1 MIHEMAEAGKFAFAE
16 GALCAPGKGA
26 LLWKN
31 EDMVLVTDRNCR
43 LDRVTEADI
52 VTLEATEEPWFSF
65 GTGHEAR
72 REGAEGDAALRRG
85 LLRRRLY
92 PELPGEPPLLT
103 PLYELSDYPVVIQ
116 SSHYLFA
123 GLVASNATDDDL
135 RRILG
140 REILV
145 VPFSAY
151 ASGQLELAAGQF
163 AAYRSEHGLEPRIV
177 VLRNRCVIFA
187 GESFQDAADERDA
200 ALARLREVLGKD
212 DTAADEP
219 PAERIDA
226 ARIVPAVRMMLS
238 EGAEPRAAAV
248 RSSAVVLEFCSSR
261 EAFGRAST
269 PLIPDHVRA
278 LGAGP
283 AFVER
288 AADAD
293 AQLESCS
300 RAVRAYRESTGR
312 LPSVVMIEGFGAVS
326 AGRSQREADEALDAL
341 EDHLKVCRF
350 AGRFSGARRLGTGEL
365 EAIVKMYAGDAA
377 GGRISAEPGRVRN
390 RVAIVTGAAQGFGRG
405 IAESL
410 FDEGANVVI
419 VDLNAE
425 KGEAVAAE
433 LNARGR
439 GNRAMFAA
447 GNVSELASMQAVAER
462 AVREFGGIDL
472 LVSNAGI
479 LRAGGVLEM
488 EPAVFERITAVNYTG
503 FFICVKAVV
512 PVMKLQH
519 RWNPRHFM
527 DIVQINSKSGLAG
540 SNRNFAYAGGKF
552 GGIGLVQSFALE
564 LVEDNIKVN
573 AICPGNF
580 FEGPLWSD
588 PETGLFVQYL
598 RAGKVPGAR
607 TIEDVKRF
615 YEEKVPMKRGT
626 RVEDVMRALFAI
638 VEQLY
643 ETGQAVPVTGGQVML
658 K

>member
-1 MIHEMAEAGKFAFAE
+1 MIHEMAEAGTFAFAE

-31 EDMVLVTDRNCR
+31 EDMVLVTGRSCR
-43 LDRVTEADI
+43 LDRITETDI
-52 VTLEATEEPWFSF
+52 VTLEATEEPWFSY
-65 GTGHEAR
+65 GAGREAPRTGAD
-72 REGAEGDAALRRG
+72 GDAALRRG
-85 LLRRRLY
+85 LLRRKLY

-103 PLYELSDYPVVIQ
+103 PLYELSAYPAIIQ

-123 GLVASNATDDDL
+123 ALVSSRAPDQEL
-135 RRILG
+135 RHVLG
-140 REILV
+140 REVLV
-145 VPFSAY
+145 VPFSAHV
-151 ASGQLELAAGQF
+151 SGLLERAAELF
-163 AAYRSEHGLEPRIV
+163 AAYRSEHGREPRTI
-177 VLRNRCVIFA
+177 VLRNRCIVFA
-187 GESFQDAADERDA
+187 GESFQDAADERDGA
-200 ALARLREVLGKD
+200 I
-212 DTAADEP
+212 
-219 PAERIDA
+219 ERIRAAAGGESVSGTPEPEPADA
-226 ARIVPAVRMMLS
+226 VRIVPAVRMMLS
-238 EGAEPRAAAV
+238 EGVEPSAAAF
-248 RSSAVVLEFCSSR
+248 RSSGIVLEFCASPQ
-261 EAFGRAST
+261 AFGQASS
-269 PLIPDHVRA
+269 PLIPDHARA

-283 AFVER
+283 VFVER
-288 AADAD
+288 AADD
-293 AQLESCS
+293 EAQLAGCS
-300 RAVRAYRESTGR
+300 LAVRAYEERTGR
-312 LPSVVMIEGFGAVS
+312 RPAVVMIEGLGAVA
-326 AGRSQREADEALDAL
+326 AGRSQRAALETLDLL
-341 EDHLKVCRF
+341 EDHLKVSRY
-350 AGRFSGARRLGTGEL
+350 AGRFSGVRPLEPEEL
-365 EAIVKMYAGDAA
+365 EAIATAGAESTA
-377 GGRISAEPGRVRN
+377 PGRVPSETGRVRN
-390 RVAIVTGAAQGFGRG
+390 RVAIVTGAAQGFGQG

-410 FDEGANVVI
+410 FREGANVVI

-425 KGEAVAAE
+425 KGEAVAAA
-433 LNARGR
+433 LNAQGR
-439 GNRAMFAA
+439 ENRAAFVS
-447 GNVSELASMQAVAER
+447 GNVAELASMEAVAAR

-503 FFICVKAVV
+503 FFICVRAVL

-519 RWNPRHFM
+519 RWNPHHFM

-573 AICPGNF
+573 AVCPGNF

-598 RAGKVPGAR
+598 RADKVPGAR

-615 YEEKVPMKRGT
+615 YESKVPMKRGT